1 MSSRTTDN
9 LRIYFRKAA
18 LPEML
23 RDPNAPDMPPAGR
36 RSHHVNIQV
45 APEPWRQ
52 LAEIRTVDDAWG
64 MSLNEMATCCTH
76 TVLYETSYR

>member
-23 RDPNAPDMPPAGR
+23 RDPNAPDMPPPGR